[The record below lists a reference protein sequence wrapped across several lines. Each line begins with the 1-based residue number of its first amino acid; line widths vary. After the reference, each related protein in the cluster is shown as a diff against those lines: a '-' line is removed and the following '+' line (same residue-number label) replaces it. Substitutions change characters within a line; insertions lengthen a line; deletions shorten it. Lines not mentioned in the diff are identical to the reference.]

1 MRLFVAI
8 CFSDET
14 RNALSSAVDA
24 LRAQWQGHFSPAEN
38 LHLTL
43 AFLGEVDHADA
54 ALSAIQKVKSPSFS
68 LQFDRIGQ
76 FGNLYWAG
84 IRENDAL
91 RALQAQLMAHLK
103 AAGFSFEEREFIPH
117 ITLARRYAPSVDF
130 SPAAV
135 EQILTKIEEPVREI
149 ALMRSFPQE
158 SGAHYET
165 LAVYELSEK

>member
-8 CFSDET
+8 CFSAQT
-14 RNALSSAVDA
+14 RDALSSAVDA
-24 LRAQWQGHFSPAEN
+24 LRAQGQGHFSPVEN

-54 ALSAIQKVKSPSFS
+54 VVSAIQKVESPTFS
-68 LQFDRIGQ
+68 LQFDGIGQ

-103 AAGFSFEEREFIPH
+103 AAGFSFEEREFSPH
-117 ITLARRYAPSVDF
+117 ITLARRYTPRRDF
-130 SPAAV
+130 SATAI
-135 EQILTKIEEPVREI
+135 EQILSQIEEPVREI

-158 SGAHYET
+158 NGAHYET